1 MRAGINEARAMN
13 IDGAKKAVHDQRVGG
28 GGRRVPAMAADRRL
42 SLVAAEPLSP
52 GDSLGPVPPLGLAG
66 VDPLAALAWRC
77 LDEAPAPANAA
88 VKAVSAWRGRPLEYP
103 DADDEQRRQH
113 EEEEEE
119 RLRWL
124 SQLPAARHPQEQNLE
139 VTLASQ
145 QLQLRVC
152 RPVQRGEPLLAWF
165 SRELADLL
173 RLPAAP
179 RNTPNAHG
187 GEKSYRCPLCSDSFA
202 NPYPVVSHLMY
213 RCPARHHAASIE
225 VPPSPLSPTMP
236 RRTSE
241 SVPEPVSSIDAKPRT
256 PLTTTSLPAA
266 RKVKGFDIA
275 SLTDCCSSEGRE
287 GKHPAASVKDAK
299 LALDRFTTARAEA
312 TTASPQAHSPA
323 AASDY
328 GAAACV
334 PDDLSFKRPSK
345 KRARSDDDAA
355 TTAPPSSAF
364 KKVDKTD
371 RSPPGLSP
379 VAGGFPFAFP
389 YGLPPSS
396 PLCAQFPLLPVFG
409 PLLDPKAEDEFEK
422 NASAAGNN
430 SSAASAAAAAAAAAT
445 AAARRFLPA
454 AAAAA
459 AAAAVA
465 QYPAAAV
472 LPYLPP
478 SLAAL
483 SLPSQN
489 WCAKCQTSFRM
500 TSDLVYH
507 MRSHHKRE
515 PDPAKKRREDKLRC
529 HICHESFRERH
540 HLTRHMTSHQ

>member
-1 MRAGINEARAMN
+1 
-13 IDGAKKAVHDQRVGG
+13 
-28 GGRRVPAMAADRRL
+28 MAAERRL

-77 LDEAPAPANAA
+77 LDELPSPPNAGA
-88 VKAVSAWRGRPLEYP
+88 VKALSPWRGEDPGEV
-103 DADDEQRRQH
+103 
-113 EEEEEE
+113 EE

-124 SQLPAARHPQEQNLE
+124 SQLPAARHPEEQNLE
-139 VTLASQ
+139 VALCSQ
-145 QLQLRVC
+145 QLQLRAC

-165 SRELADLL
+165 SRDLADLL
-173 RLPAAP
+173 RLPT
-179 RNTPNAHG
+179 TPPATARSNAHG
-187 GEKSYRCPLCSDSFA
+187 GEKAYRCPLCSDSFA
-202 NPYPVVSHLMY
+202 HPYPVVSHLMY
-213 RCPARHHAASIE
+213 RCPARHHAS
-225 VPPSPLSPTMP
+225 PSEEAMP
-236 RRTSE
+236 RRAE
-241 SVPEPVSSIDAKPRT
+241 EAPDAPGEGKPRT
-256 PLTTTSLPAA
+256 VATQPK
-266 RKVKGFDIA
+266 KVKGFDIA
-275 SLTDCCSSEGRE
+275 SLTDCCSTETKLQASSTRE
-287 GKHPAASVKDAK
+287 IKI
-299 LALDRFTTARAEA
+299 ALERLA
-312 TTASPQAHSPA
+312 TTRIEGQPSATPEYAV
-323 AASDY
+323 
-328 GAAACV
+328 CV

-345 KRARSDDDAA
+345 KRARAEDDAA
-355 TTAPPSSAF
+355 ATAPPSSAF

-371 RSPPGLSP
+371 RSAPGLSP
-379 VAGGFPFAFP
+379 IAGGFPFAFP

-409 PLLDPKAEDEFEK
+409 PLLDPQTEEDFDK
-422 NASAAGNN
+422 SPSPANSHSAA
-430 SSAASAAAAAAAAAT
+430 

-454 AAAAA
+454 AAAATA
-459 AAAAVA
+459 AA
-465 QYPAAAV
+465 QYPAAAAV

>member
-1 MRAGINEARAMN
+1 MALAV
-13 IDGAKKAVHDQRVGG
+13 DKKAEGGGGEKEENLEEELMLDAEAEKQVPSTLEAQEKTGKQANVKVAVRDQRVGG

-77 LDEAPAPANAA
+77 LDEPPAPANAA
-88 VKAVSAWRGRPLEYP
+88 VKAVSAWRGRPSECP
-103 DADDEQRRQH
+103 ETDDEQRRQH

-165 SRELADLL
+165 SRDLADLL

-179 RNTPNAHG
+179 RNTTNAHG
-187 GEKSYRCPLCSDSFA
+187 GEKPYRCPLCSDSFA

-213 RCPARHHAASIE
+213 RCPARHHAASVE
-225 VPPSPLSPTMP
+225 VPPPPPPPTVP

-241 SVPEPVSSIDAKPRT
+241 SAPEPVSSVDAKPRT
-256 PLTTTSLPAA
+256 PLTITSLPAA

-275 SLTDCCSSEGRE
+275 SLTDCCSGGGTES
-287 GKHPAASVKDAK
+287 KHQAASVKDAK
-299 LALDRFTTARAEA
+299 LTLDRLTTARGEA

-345 KRARSDDDAA
+345 KRARADDDAA

-409 PLLDPKAEDEFEK
+409 PLLDPK
-422 NASAAGNN
+422 
-430 SSAASAAAAAAAAAT
+430 
-445 AAARRFLPA
+445 
-454 AAAAA
+454 
-459 AAAAVA
+459 
-465 QYPAAAV
+465 
-472 LPYLPP
+472 
-478 SLAAL
+478 
-483 SLPSQN
+483 N

>member
-1 MRAGINEARAMN
+1 MARPRR
-13 IDGAKKAVHDQRVGG
+13 IRQRPCS
-28 GGRRVPAMAADRRL
+28 VPAITSSVRATL
-42 SLVAAEPLSP
+42 SLEPKLRHHAHIH
-52 GDSLGPVPPLGLAG
+52 LTV
-66 VDPLAALAWRC
+66 VDFFLAAILCWFAHTVWRV
-77 LDEAPAPANAA
+77 L
-88 VKAVSAWRGRPLEYP
+88 KIQLAVSAWRGRPLEYP

-275 SLTDCCSSEGRE
+275 SLTDCCSGEGRE

-299 LALDRFTTARAEA
+299 LALDRFTTARAEV

-371 RSPPGLSP
+371 
-379 VAGGFPFAFP
+379 
-389 YGLPPSS
+389 
-396 PLCAQFPLLPVFG
+396 
-409 PLLDPKAEDEFEK
+409 
-422 NASAAGNN
+422 
-430 SSAASAAAAAAAAAT
+430 
-445 AAARRFLPA
+445 
-454 AAAAA
+454 
-459 AAAAVA
+459 
-465 QYPAAAV
+465 
-472 LPYLPP
+472 
-478 SLAAL
+478 
-483 SLPSQN
+483 
-489 WCAKCQTSFRM
+489 
-500 TSDLVYH
+500 SDLVYH